1 MRELKEILNA
11 FYFALSYFSII
22 PVFVKDMQIND
33 KTYKYTLVLLPLVGA
48 ILASIVIALN
58 LLLNQFFIPL
68 YASFVV
74 AIVYLALY
82 GFIHTEAIIDVVDA
96 WFASYSGKDAY
107 AIMKESTIGAIGA
120 LYAIAFVLLKV
131 GIITYVLHE
140 EQYALFFMV
149 CIFSRLNLIY
159 LLEYFKFSKD
169 SFLSL
174 AFAGSGVFRL
184 KIIALIYIL
193 IAFLIGF
200 NALILFILSLIS
212 FYLIL
217 KVLNKKFGFVNGDCL
232 GFTLEHTE
240 LVLLNIGLAM
250 LL

>member
-1 MRELKEILNA
+1 MKKVKEILNA

-33 KTYKYTLVLLPLVGA
+33 KTYKYTLILLPLVGA
-48 ILASIVIALN
+48 ILASIVIVLSIFMGTLFN
-58 LLLNQFFIPL
+58 PL
-68 YASFVV
+68 YASFVAAV
-74 AIVYLALY
+74 VYLALY

-131 GIITYVLHE
+131 GIITYVLYE
-140 EQYALFFMV
+140 EQYALFLVV
-149 CIFSRLNLIY
+149 CVFSRLNFLY

-174 AFAGSGVFRL
+174 AFAGGGVFKE
-184 KIIALIYIL
+184 KIIALVYVI
-193 IAFLIGF
+193 FSFFIGS
-200 NALILFILSLIS
+200 NILILFILSLIS

-217 KVLNKKFGFVNGDCL
+217 KVLDKKFGFVNGDCL

>member
-1 MRELKEILNA
+1 MKEILNA

-22 PVFVKDMQIND
+22 PVFVKDMKID
-33 KTYKYTLVLLPLVGA
+33 EKTYKYTLVLLPLIGA
-48 ILASIVIALN
+48 ILASLVIGLTI
-58 LLLNQFFIPL
+58 LLSVFFNPL
-68 YASFVV
+68 YASFVA

-131 GIITYVLHE
+131 GIITYVLYE
-140 EQYALFFMV
+140 EQYALFLIV
-149 CIFSRLNLIY
+149 CIFSRLNLLY
-159 LLEYFKFSKD
+159 LLEYFKFNKD

-174 AFAGSGVFRL
+174 AFSGGGIFIL
-184 KIIALIYIL
+184 KIIALIYVIVSL
-193 IAFLIGF
+193 FIGS
-200 NALILFILSLIS
+200 NVLILFILSLIS

-217 KVLNKKFGFVNGDCL
+217 KVLDKKFGFVNGDCL